1 METFKKFIPA
11 IIGVILLGA
20 GVFFYFRSGELVK
33 NCTERATATVVDMRE
48 DIDTSSSSEM
58 RYLYFPIIEYETTE
72 RTVTKEIDSGYNT
85 PVYRINEKIEILYN
99 PNNVEEFIVAGE
111 NQNIVWMI
119 LGGLGIVFLG
129 VGIFVIFKK

>member
-1 METFKKFIPA
+1 
-11 IIGVILLGA
+11 
-20 GVFFYFRSGELVK
+20 
-33 NCTERATATVVDMRE
+33 
-48 DIDTSSSSEM
+48 M

-72 RTVTKEIDSGYNT
+72 RTVTKEIGSGYNT

-111 NQNIVWMI
+111 NQNMVWMI

-129 VGIFVIFKK
+129 VGIFVIVKK